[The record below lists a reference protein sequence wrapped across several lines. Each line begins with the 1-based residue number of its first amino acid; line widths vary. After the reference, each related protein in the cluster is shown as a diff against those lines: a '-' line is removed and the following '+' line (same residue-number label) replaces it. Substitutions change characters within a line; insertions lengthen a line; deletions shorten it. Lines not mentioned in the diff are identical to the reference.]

1 MPWTVETIE
10 RLDALLVRNLAPHSR
25 SRIEKLIREGLVTI
39 DGQVVTKPGTKLRI
53 RQVVECPIPEEQ
65 APQDMT
71 PVEMPLDI
79 LYEDEDV
86 IVLVKQRGIAV
97 HPAPGLKDEATLVQG
112 LLHYS
117 EKLSDEAGS
126 FRPGIVHRLDKDTT
140 GIMMIARNNV
150 SHQRLAEQ
158 VRLRTAERRYVAG
171 VRGRPDLDLFTVN
184 APLGQDPRHPM
195 KRAIRD
201 DGKPAVTHFRV
212 LGRLEEGTLLGVRL
226 ETGRTHQIRVHLVSI
241 GLPVLG
247 DRLYAPAK
255 YASGP
260 LQLHAAWL
268 SFTHPT
274 TGEVMAFFAPPPE
287 DFEGRDQITEATMNP
302 WTRSVSPPI

>member
-1 MPWTVETIE
+1 MTWTAEVIE

-25 SRIEKLIREGLVTI
+25 SRIEKMIRDGSVLINGEP
-39 DGQVVTKPGTKLRI
+39 VTKPGMRLRI
-53 RQVVECPIPEEQ
+53 GQVIECPIPEEL
-65 APQDMT
+65 APQKLD
-71 PVEMPLDI
+71 PVDIPLNI
-79 LYEDEDV
+79 MYEDDDV
-86 IVLVKQRGIAV
+86 IVLVKQRGLAV
-97 HPAPGLKDEATLVQG
+97 HPAPGLKGESTLVQG
-112 LLHYS
+112 LLFYS
-117 EKLSDEAGS
+117 ERLSDEAGS

-140 GIMMIARNNV
+140 GIMMIARTNV
-150 SHQRLAEQ
+150 AHQRLAEQ

-171 VRGRPDLDLFTVN
+171 VRGRPDLDLFSVN

-226 ETGRTHQIRVHLVSI
+226 ETGRTHQIRVHLASI

-255 YASGP
+255 FAHGA

-287 DFEGRDQITEATMNP
+287 DFEGRDQITGATMNP
-302 WTRSVSPPI
+302 WTRQVSPPT